1 VLWQA
6 LVQLLTRDT
15 ILLFFFLQVASLAT
29 HAKVMTEDGT
39 ADGNGPV
46 EEDEN
51 GIVSRAPVYDIDKQE
66 DRRELLQASSVR
78 PKGSYK

>member
-1 VLWQA
+1 ML
-6 LVQLLTRDT
+6 
-15 ILLFFFLQVASLAT
+15 
-29 HAKVMTEDGT
+29 T

-46 EEDEN
+46 DEDAN

-78 PKGSYK
+78 PHTLVA